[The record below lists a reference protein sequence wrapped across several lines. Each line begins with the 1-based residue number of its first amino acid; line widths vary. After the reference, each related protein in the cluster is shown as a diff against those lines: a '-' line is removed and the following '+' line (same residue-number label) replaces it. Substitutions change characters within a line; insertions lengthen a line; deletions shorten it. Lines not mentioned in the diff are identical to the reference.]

1 MNKQEKFK
9 VLNFSNT
16 VCFLTCGNRSYQIS
30 AWKNGIP
37 GFANIHFEEI
47 EYAAARTALFRNGV
61 LGFEEKCKEEL
72 YEALHID
79 GEKIWTREKIYDLLV
94 KGDKVLRQMLLDTT
108 DRATLNWIR
117 GEALK
122 TKNTE
127 EFVLHSVVS
136 LIEKRNLEL
145 ARGQVTTRLSLDEGA
160 AVETAPVKREEFDS
174 LMKKNAELT
183 EQLEALMAML
193 KQNAT
198 PVEQKNEEV
207 VAVAPEDDKVDN
219 KPAAKR
225 GPKKKE

>member
-16 VCFLTCGNRSYQIS
+16 VCFLTSGNRSYQIS

-61 LGFEEKCKEEL
+61 LGFEEKHKEEL

-94 KGDKVLRQMLLDTT
+94 KGDKVLRQMLLDTN

-122 TKNTE
+122 IKNTE

-207 VAVAPEDDKVDN
+207 VAVAPEDAKADN